1 MRLCKVMLSIFII
14 GLIVILSSFEIH
26 AQNKNEIAGYVRDA
40 SNGETL
46 IGATVRVI
54 GSKKAVQTNTYG
66 YFSID
71 LPDQTDSIAVSY
83 IGYVTSFLGINTRAN
98 KKLTID
104 LKPVPIS
111 SKEVV
116 ITGEKSNKQIT
127 STTMSI
133 AEISG
138 EKLKSLPVILGEQD
152 VLKAITLLP
161 GIKSGG
167 EAGTG
172 FYVRGGG
179 PDQNL
184 ILMDE
189 AVVYNPSH
197 LFGFLSVFNSDAV
210 KNIEII
216 KGGMPANYGGRLSSI
231 LNVTMREGNNK
242 KMQSSGGI
250 GLISS
255 RLTVEGPIKKGIS
268 SFLVSGRRTYIDVLA
283 KPFVPAGLQ
292 GNSYYFYDFNVKT
305 NWVLNDK
312 NRLFF
317 SGYFGRDVLNFQSPR
332 NKDVFFNFGWG
343 NSTATLRWNHLF
355 NKQLFLNTSFIYNR
369 YDLFNNFTFGNNG
382 FNVKSGVEDINL
394 KMDFNWFGLSNHS
407 IKYGYNYTFHK
418 FQPGILSGSI
428 GNTDL
433 NQAVNSQ
440 YAHEFAAYLAD
451 EWKINQRIALNIGLR
466 AVAFNLVGPF
476 EQKEYDTDT
485 GLPTGLSK
493 TYKNSESI
501 AFYPVLEP
509 RASVTYLINE
519 ASSVK
524 ASFTQTYQFL
534 HLATTSGAQFPVD
547 LWVPSSQKV
556 KPQLA
561 YQYAI
566 GYYRNFLN
574 DAIETSV
581 ETYYKPM
588 FNQIEFKPGAQ
599 LFFNQNL
606 ENEMVFG
613 KGLSYGIEFLVRKNS
628 GRLNGWVGYTWSRS
642 TRQFDQLNQGQ
653 VYFYRYD
660 RTHDMSL
667 TLSYQINK
675 KWTTNFVF
683 VFGTGN
689 AVTLPS
695 GRYAYRFGFNQT
707 ENKPEFVFVDVYDKI
722 NSYRL
727 PAYHRADI
735 SFTYLGKKT
744 EKWESSWNFSIYNL
758 YNRANPYFIY
768 FYPDIELGQV
778 KAYLVYLFPILPS
791 VQWNF
796 KF

>member
-1 MRLCKVMLSIFII
+1 MPLSRYFKFTIVQCLILII
-14 GLIVILSSFEIH
+14 GTTNLLAQTKHEIS
-26 AQNKNEIAGYVRDA
+26 GYVKDF
-40 SNGETL
+40 SNGESL
-46 IGATVRVI
+46 IGATVRI
-54 GSKKAVQTNTYG
+54 LGTPKAVQTNTYG
-66 YFSID
+66 YFSIS
-71 LPDQTDSIAVSY
+71 TTNVNDSIVVSY
-83 IGYVTSFLGINTRAN
+83 VGYQSAYLAAIFSSN
-98 KKLTID
+98 KKLNIE
-104 LKPVPIS
+104 LKPFSIS
-111 SKEVV
+111 TNEIV
-116 ITGEKSNKQIT
+116 IKGEKSNKQIT
-127 STTMSI
+127 STNMSI
-133 AEISG
+133 VEIDA

-197 LFGFLSVFNSDAV
+197 LFGFLSVFNADAV

-231 LNVTMREGNNK
+231 LNVSMREGNNK
-242 KMQSSGGI
+242 KFQSSGGV
-250 GLISS
+250 GLIAS
-255 RLTVEGPIKKGIS
+255 RFTVEGPLKKGKS
-268 SFLVSGRRTYIDVLA
+268 SFLLSGRRTYIDVLA
-283 KPFVPAGLQ
+283 KPFIPSSISGT
-292 GNSYYFYDFNVKT
+292 GYYFYDLNVKT
-305 NWVLNDK
+305 NIQLDEK
-312 NRLFF
+312 NKLFF
-317 SGYFGRDVLNFQSPR
+317 SGYFGRDILNFKSPR

-355 NKQLFLNTSFIYNR
+355 NQKLFLNTSLIYNR
-369 YDLFNNFTFGNNG
+369 YDLFNDFTFGNNG
-382 FNVKSGVEDINL
+382 FNVRSGVEDINL
-394 KMDFNWFGLSNHS
+394 KMDFNYYTNNKHAF
-407 IKYGYNYTFHK
+407 KFGYNYTFHQ
-418 FQPGILSGSI
+418 FQPGILTGSI
-428 GNTDL
+428 GTTSL
-433 NQAVNSQ
+433 NQQVNTQ
-440 YAHEFAAYLAD
+440 YAHEFATFITD
-451 EWKINQRIALNIGLR
+451 EWKLSQRFSMNLGLR
-466 AVAFNLVGPF
+466 AVAFDLVGPYT
-476 EQKEYDTDT
+476 KNLYDNDT
-485 GLPTGLSK
+485 GLPSNQSIQYKTG
-493 TYKNSESI
+493 ESI

-509 RASVTYLINE
+509 RASATYLLNE
-519 ASSVK
+519 SNSLK

-547 LWVPSSQKV
+547 LWVPSSEKV

-561 YQYAI
+561 YQYAL

-574 DAIETSV
+574 DELEASI

-588 FNQIEFKPGAQ
+588 YNQIEFKPGAQ

-606 ENEMVFG
+606 ENEMIFG
-613 KGLSYGIEFLVRKNS
+613 NGLSYGLEFLLRKPS
-628 GRLNGWVGYTWSRS
+628 GRLNGWIGYTWSRS

-653 VYFYRYD
+653 SYFYRYD
-660 RTHDMSL
+660 RTHDMSI
-667 TLSYQINK
+667 TMSYQINK
-675 KWTTNFVF
+675 KWTANFVF

-695 GRYAYRFGFNQT
+695 GRYAYRFGYNQT

-735 SFTYLGKKT
+735 SFTYIRKKT

-768 FYPDIELGQV
+768 FYPDKDLGQV
-778 KAYLVYLFPILPS
+778 KAYMVYLFPILPS

>member
-1 MRLCKVMLSIFII
+1 MLSIFII

>member
-1 MRLCKVMLSIFII
+1 MSMV
-14 GLIVILSSFEIH
+14 EI
-26 AQNKNEIAGYVRDA
+26 DA
-40 SNGETL
+40 
-46 IGATVRVI
+46 
-54 GSKKAVQTNTYG
+54 
-66 YFSID
+66 
-71 LPDQTDSIAVSY
+71 
-83 IGYVTSFLGINTRAN
+83 
-98 KKLTID
+98 
-104 LKPVPIS
+104 
-111 SKEVV
+111 
-116 ITGEKSNKQIT
+116 
-127 STTMSI
+127 
-133 AEISG
+133 

-197 LFGFLSVFNSDAV
+197 LFGFLSVFNADAV

-231 LNVTMREGNNK
+231 LNVSMREGNNK
-242 KMQSSGGI
+242 KFQSSGGI
-250 GLISS
+250 GLIAS
-255 RLTVEGPIKKGIS
+255 RFTVEGPLKKGKS
-268 SFLVSGRRTYIDVLA
+268 SFLLSGRRTYIDVLA
-283 KPFVPAGLQ
+283 KPFIPSSLSGT
-292 GNSYYFYDFNVKT
+292 GYYFYDLNVKT
-305 NWVLNDK
+305 NIQLDEK
-312 NRLFF
+312 NKLFF
-317 SGYFGRDVLNFQSPR
+317 SGYFGRDILNFKSPR

-355 NKQLFLNTSFIYNR
+355 NQKLFLNTSLIYNR
-369 YDLFNNFTFGNNG
+369 YDLFNDFTFGNNG
-382 FNVKSGVEDINL
+382 FNVRSGVEDINL
-394 KMDFNWFGLSNHS
+394 KMDFNYYTHS
-407 IKYGYNYTFHK
+407 KHAFKFGYNYTFHQ

-428 GNTDL
+428 GTTNL
-433 NQAVNSQ
+433 NQQVNTQ
-440 YAHEFAAYLAD
+440 YAHEFAAFISD
-451 EWKINQRIALNIGLR
+451 EWKLSQRFSMNIGIR
-466 AVAFNLVGPF
+466 AVAFDLVGPYT
-476 EQKEYDTDT
+476 KNLYDNDT
-485 GLPTGLSK
+485 GLPSNQSIQYKTG
-493 TYKNSESI
+493 ESI
-501 AFYPVLEP
+501 AFYPALEP
-509 RASVTYLINE
+509 RASATYLLNE
-519 ASSVK
+519 SSSLK

-547 LWVPSSQKV
+547 LWVPSSEKV

-574 DAIETSV
+574 DELEASI

-588 FNQIEFKPGAQ
+588 YNQIEFKPGAQ

-606 ENEMVFG
+606 ENEMIFG
-613 KGLSYGIEFLVRKNS
+613 NGLSYGIEFLLRKPS
-628 GRLNGWVGYTWSRS
+628 GRLNGWIGYTWSRS

-653 VYFYRYD
+653 TYFYRYD

-667 TLSYQINK
+667 TMSYQINK
-675 KWTTNFVF
+675 KWTANFVF

-695 GRYAYRFGFNQT
+695 GRYAYRFGYNQT

-735 SFTYLGKKT
+735 SFTYIRKKT

-768 FYPDIELGQV
+768 FYPDIEIGQV
-778 KAYLVYLFPILPS
+778 KAYMVYLFPILPS

>member
-1 MRLCKVMLSIFII
+1 MRPSNAVLSNLILLIFSMLLVFN
-14 GLIVILSSFEIH
+14 LK
-26 AQNKNEIAGYVRDA
+26 AQNKKEVAGYVRDA

-46 IGATVRVI
+46 IGATIRI
-54 GSKKAVQTNTYG
+54 AGTKKAVQTNTYG
-66 YFSID
+66 YFSIVLNTQSD
-71 LPDQTDSIAVSY
+71 TLLVSY
-83 IGYVTSFLGINTRAN
+83 IGFLTSKFSASAEPN
-98 KKLTID
+98 KKLSIE
-104 LKPVPIS
+104 LQPIPIN

-127 STTMSI
+127 STHMSV
-133 AEISG
+133 AEISS

-231 LNVTMREGNNK
+231 LNVSMREGNNK
-242 KMQSSGGI
+242 KFQSSGGM
-250 GLISS
+250 GLIAS
-255 RLTVEGPIKKGIS
+255 RFTVEGPISNGKS
-268 SFLVSGRRTYIDVLA
+268 SFLLSGRRTYIDVLA
-283 KPFVPAGLQ
+283 KPFIPSSISGT
-292 GNSYYFYDFNVKT
+292 GYYFYDLNVKA
-305 NWVLNDK
+305 NWVLNEK
-312 NRLFF
+312 NRFFF
-317 SGYFGRDVLNFQSPR
+317 SGYFGRDILNFQSPR

-355 NKQLFLNTSFIYNR
+355 NKQLFLNTSLIYNR
-369 YDLFNNFTFGNNG
+369 YDLFNNFTFGNSG
-382 FNVKSGVEDINL
+382 FNVRSGVEDVNL
-394 KMDFNWFGLSNHS
+394 KMDFNWYGIYNHS
-407 IKYGYNYTFHK
+407 IKFGYNYTFHQ
-418 FQPGILSGSI
+418 FQPGILNGSI
-428 GNTDL
+428 GTTNL

-440 YAHEFAAYLAD
+440 YAHEFAAYVAD
-451 EWKINQRIALNIGLR
+451 DWKINQRIALQLGLR
-466 AVAFNLVGPF
+466 AVAFNLVGPY
-476 EQKEYDTDT
+476 EQKNYDSDT
-485 GLPTGLSK
+485 GLPTGQSK
-493 TYKNSESI
+493 VFNSSESI

-509 RASVTYLINE
+509 RASATYILNE

-534 HLATTSGAQFPVD
+534 HLATTSGAQFPLD
-547 LWVPSSQKV
+547 LWVPSSAKI

-574 DAIETSV
+574 DALETSV
-581 ETYYKPM
+581 EAYYKPM

-606 ENEMVFG
+606 ENEMIFG
-613 KGLSYGIEFLVRKNS
+613 KGLSYGIEFLIRKTA
-628 GRLNGWVGYTWSRS
+628 GRLNGWIGYTWSRS

-653 VYFYRYD
+653 AYFYRYD

-667 TLSYQINK
+667 TLSYQLNK
-675 KWTTNFVF
+675 KWTANFVF

-695 GRYAYRFGFNQT
+695 GRYAYRFGYNQT

-727 PAYHRADI
+727 PAYHRADV
-735 SFTYLGKKT
+735 SFTYIRKKT
-744 EKWESSWNFSIYNL
+744 AKWESSWNFSIYNI

-768 FYPDIELGQV
+768 FYPDKDLGQV
-778 KAYLVYLFPILPS
+778 KAYMVYLFPILPS

>member
-1 MRLCKVMLSIFII
+1 MPLSCYFKFTIVQCLILII
-14 GLIVILSSFEIH
+14 GTTNILAQTKYEIS
-26 AQNKNEIAGYVRDA
+26 GYVKDF
-40 SNGETL
+40 SNGESL
-46 IGATVRVI
+46 IGATVRIV
-54 GSKKAVQTNTYG
+54 GTQKAVQTNTYG
-66 YFSID
+66 YFSIS
-71 LPDQTDSIAVSY
+71 TNNINDSIVVSY
-83 IGYVTSFLGINTRAN
+83 IGYQSAYLAAVFSTN
-98 KKLTID
+98 KKLSIE
-104 LKPVPIS
+104 LKPFSIS
-111 SKEVV
+111 TDEIV
-116 ITGEKSNKQIT
+116 IKGQKSNNQIT
-127 STTMSI
+127 STNMSMV
-133 AEISG
+133 EIDA

-231 LNVTMREGNNK
+231 LNVSMREGNNK
-242 KMQSSGGI
+242 KFQSSGGV
-250 GLISS
+250 GLIAS
-255 RLTVEGPIKKGIS
+255 RFTVEGPLKKGKS
-268 SFLVSGRRTYIDVLA
+268 SFLLSGRRTYIDVLA
-283 KPFVPAGLQ
+283 KPFIPSSLSGT
-292 GNSYYFYDFNVKT
+292 GYYFYDLNVKT
-305 NWVLNDK
+305 NIQLDEK
-312 NRLFF
+312 NKLFF
-317 SGYFGRDVLNFQSPR
+317 SGYFGRDILNFKSPR

-355 NKQLFLNTSFIYNR
+355 NQKLFLNTSLIYNR
-369 YDLFNNFTFGNNG
+369 YDLFNDFTFGNNG
-382 FNVKSGVEDINL
+382 FNVRSGVEDINL
-394 KMDFNWFGLSNHS
+394 KMDFNYYTHS
-407 IKYGYNYTFHK
+407 KHAFKFGYNYTFHQ

-428 GNTDL
+428 GTTNL
-433 NQAVNSQ
+433 NQQVNTQ
-440 YAHEFAAYLAD
+440 YAHEFAAFISD
-451 EWKINQRIALNIGLR
+451 EWKLSQRFSMNIGIR
-466 AVAFNLVGPF
+466 AVAFDLVGPYT
-476 EQKEYDTDT
+476 KNLYDNDT
-485 GLPTGLSK
+485 GLPSNQSIQYKTG
-493 TYKNSESI
+493 ESI
-501 AFYPVLEP
+501 AFYPALEP
-509 RASVTYLINE
+509 RASATYLLNE
-519 ASSVK
+519 SSSLK

-547 LWVPSSQKV
+547 LWVPSSEKV

-574 DAIETSV
+574 DELEASI

-588 FNQIEFKPGAQ
+588 YNQIEFKPGAQ

-606 ENEMVFG
+606 ENEMIFG
-613 KGLSYGIEFLVRKNS
+613 NGLSYGIEFLLRKPS
-628 GRLNGWVGYTWSRS
+628 GRLNGWIGYTWSRS

-653 VYFYRYD
+653 SYFYRYD

-667 TLSYQINK
+667 TMSYQINK
-675 KWTTNFVF
+675 KWTANFVF

-695 GRYAYRFGFNQT
+695 GRYAYRFGYNQT

-722 NSYRL
+722 NAYRL
-727 PAYHRADI
+727 PAYHRADL
-735 SFTYLGKKT
+735 SFTYIRKKT

-768 FYPDIELGQV
+768 FYPDIEIGQV
-778 KAYLVYLFPILPS
+778 KAYMVYLFPILPS

>member
-1 MRLCKVMLSIFII
+1 MSFNKVVLSILIV
-14 GLIVILSSFEIH
+14 GLIV
-26 AQNKNEIAGYVRDA
+26 AQTSIKMYAQTKHEIAGYVRDA

-46 IGATVRVI
+46 IGATIRLI

-71 LPDQTDSIAVSY
+71 LPNQSDSIAISY
-83 IGYVTSFLGINTRAN
+83 IGYVTSFVGIHSGAN
-98 KKLTID
+98 QKLTVD
-104 LKPVPIS
+104 LKPIPIH

-231 LNVTMREGNNK
+231 LNVSMREGNNK
-242 KMQSSGGI
+242 KMQSSGGV

-255 RLTVEGPIKKGIS
+255 RFTVEGPLRKGSS
-268 SFLVSGRRTYIDVLA
+268 SFLVSGRRTYIDILA
-283 KPFVPAGLQ
+283 KPFVPASLQ
-292 GNSYYFYDFNVKT
+292 GNSYYFYDLNVKT

-312 NRLFF
+312 NRLYF
-317 SGYFGRDVLNFQSPR
+317 SGYFGRDILNFQSPR

-355 NKQLFLNTSFIYNR
+355 NKHLFLNTSFIYNR

-394 KMDFNWFGLSNHS
+394 KMDFNWFGLNNHS
-407 IKYGYNYTFHK
+407 IKFGYNYTFHQ

-428 GNTDL
+428 GTTNL

-451 EWKINQRIALNIGLR
+451 EWKLSQRIALNIGLR
-466 AVAFNLVGPF
+466 AVAFNLVGPY

-493 TYKNSESI
+493 TYKTAESI
-501 AFYPVLEP
+501 AFYPVFEP

-547 LWVPSSQKV
+547 LWVPSSKKI

-574 DAIETSV
+574 DVIETSV
-581 ETYYKPM
+581 EAYYKPM

-613 KGLSYGIEFLVRKNS
+613 KGLSYGIEFLLRKTS
-628 GRLNGWVGYTWSRS
+628 GRLNGWVGYTWSKS

-667 TLSYQINK
+667 TLSYQINQ
-675 KWTTNFVF
+675 KWTANFVF

-695 GRYAYRFGFNQT
+695 GRYAYRFGYNQT

-735 SFTYLGKKT
+735 SLTYLRKKT
-744 EKWESSWNFSIYNL
+744 EKWESSWNFSVYNL

-768 FYPDIELGQV
+768 FYPDIDLGQV
-778 KAYLVYLFPILPS
+778 KAYMVYLFPILPS

>member
-1 MRLCKVMLSIFII
+1 MPLSRYFKFTIVQCLILII
-14 GLIVILSSFEIH
+14 GTTNILAQTKYEIS
-26 AQNKNEIAGYVRDA
+26 GYVKDF
-40 SNGETL
+40 SNRESL
-46 IGATVRVI
+46 IGATVRIV
-54 GSKKAVQTNTYG
+54 GTKKAVQTNTYG
-66 YFSID
+66 YFSIS
-71 LPDQTDSIAVSY
+71 TNNINDSIVVSY
-83 IGYVTSFLGINTRAN
+83 IGYQSAYLAAVFSTN
-98 KKLTID
+98 KKLSIE
-104 LKPVPIS
+104 LKPFSIS
-111 SKEVV
+111 TDEIV
-116 ITGEKSNKQIT
+116 IKGQKSNNQIT
-127 STTMSI
+127 STNMSMV
-133 AEISG
+133 EIDA

-231 LNVTMREGNNK
+231 LNVSMREGNNK
-242 KMQSSGGI
+242 KFQSSGGI
-250 GLISS
+250 GLIAS
-255 RLTVEGPIKKGIS
+255 RFTVEGPLKKGKS
-268 SFLVSGRRTYIDVLA
+268 SFLLSGRRTYIDVLA
-283 KPFVPAGLQ
+283 KPFIPSNLSGT
-292 GNSYYFYDFNVKT
+292 GYYFYDLNVKT
-305 NWVLNDK
+305 NIQLNEK
-312 NRLFF
+312 NKLFF
-317 SGYFGRDVLNFQSPR
+317 SGYFGRDVLIFKSPR
-332 NKDVFFNFGWG
+332 NRDVFFNFGWG

-355 NKQLFLNTSFIYNR
+355 NNKLFLNTSLIYNR
-369 YDLFNNFTFGNNG
+369 YDLFNDFTFGNNG

-394 KMDFNWFGLSNHS
+394 KMDFNYYTHS
-407 IKYGYNYTFHK
+407 KHAFKFGYNYTFHQ

-428 GNTDL
+428 GTTNL
-433 NQAVNSQ
+433 NQQVNTQ
-440 YAHEFAAYLAD
+440 YAHEFAAFISD
-451 EWKINQRIALNIGLR
+451 EWKLSQRFSMNIGIR
-466 AVAFNLVGPF
+466 AVAFDLVGPYT
-476 EQKEYDTDT
+476 KNMYDNDT
-485 GLPTGLSK
+485 GLPSNQSIQYKTG
-493 TYKNSESI
+493 ESV
-501 AFYPVLEP
+501 AFYPALEP
-509 RASVTYLINE
+509 RASATYLLNE
-519 ASSVK
+519 SSSLK

-547 LWVPSSQKV
+547 LWVPSSEKV

-574 DAIETSV
+574 DELEASIES
-581 ETYYKPM
+581 YYKPM
-588 FNQIEFKPGAQ
+588 YNQIEFKPGAQ

-606 ENEMVFG
+606 ENEMIFG
-613 KGLSYGIEFLVRKNS
+613 NGLSYGIEFLLRKPS
-628 GRLNGWVGYTWSRS
+628 GRLNGWIGYTWSRS

-653 VYFYRYD
+653 TYFYRYD

-667 TLSYQINK
+667 TMSYQINK
-675 KWTTNFVF
+675 KWTANFVF

-695 GRYAYRFGFNQT
+695 GRYAYRFGYNQT

-722 NSYRL
+722 NAYRL
-727 PAYHRADI
+727 PAYHRADL
-735 SFTYLGKKT
+735 SFTYIRKKT

-778 KAYLVYLFPILPS
+778 KAYMVYLFPILPS

>member
-1 MRLCKVMLSIFII
+1 MLSIFIV

-292 GNSYYFYDFNVKT
+292 GNSNYFYDFNVKT

-440 YAHEFAAYLAD
+440 YAHEFAVYLAD

>member
-1 MRLCKVMLSIFII
+1 MPLSCYFKFTIVQCLILII
-14 GLIVILSSFEIH
+14 GTTNILAQTKYEIS
-26 AQNKNEIAGYVRDA
+26 GYVKDF
-40 SNGETL
+40 SNGESL
-46 IGATVRVI
+46 IGATVRIV
-54 GSKKAVQTNTYG
+54 GTQKAVQTNTYG
-66 YFSID
+66 YFSIS
-71 LPDQTDSIAVSY
+71 TNNINDSIVVSY
-83 IGYVTSFLGINTRAN
+83 IGYQSAYLAAVFSTN
-98 KKLTID
+98 KKLSIE
-104 LKPVPIS
+104 LKPFSIS
-111 SKEVV
+111 TDEIV
-116 ITGEKSNKQIT
+116 IKGQKSNNQIT
-127 STTMSI
+127 STNMSMV
-133 AEISG
+133 EIDA

-231 LNVTMREGNNK
+231 LNVSMREGNNK
-242 KMQSSGGI
+242 KFQSSGGV
-250 GLISS
+250 GLIAS
-255 RLTVEGPIKKGIS
+255 RFTVEGPLKKGKS
-268 SFLVSGRRTYIDVLA
+268 SFLLSGRRTYIDVLA
-283 KPFVPAGLQ
+283 KPFIPSSLSGT
-292 GNSYYFYDFNVKT
+292 GYYFYDLNVKT
-305 NWVLNDK
+305 NIQLDEK
-312 NRLFF
+312 NKLFF
-317 SGYFGRDVLNFQSPR
+317 SGYFGRDILNFKSPR

-355 NKQLFLNTSFIYNR
+355 NQKLFLNTSLIYNR
-369 YDLFNNFTFGNNG
+369 YDLFNDFTFGNNG
-382 FNVKSGVEDINL
+382 FNVRSGVEDINL
-394 KMDFNWFGLSNHS
+394 KMDFNYYTHS
-407 IKYGYNYTFHK
+407 KHAFKFGYNYTFHQ

-428 GNTDL
+428 GTTNL
-433 NQAVNSQ
+433 NQQVNTQ
-440 YAHEFAAYLAD
+440 YAHEFAAFISD
-451 EWKINQRIALNIGLR
+451 EWKLSQRFSMNIGIR
-466 AVAFNLVGPF
+466 AVAFDLVGPYT
-476 EQKEYDTDT
+476 KNLYDNDT
-485 GLPTGLSK
+485 GLPSNQSIQYKTG
-493 TYKNSESI
+493 ESI
-501 AFYPVLEP
+501 AFYPALEP
-509 RASVTYLINE
+509 RASATYLLNE
-519 ASSVK
+519 SSSLK

-547 LWVPSSQKV
+547 LWVPSSEKV

-574 DAIETSV
+574 DELEASI

-588 FNQIEFKPGAQ
+588 YNQIEFKPGAQ

-606 ENEMVFG
+606 ENEMIFG
-613 KGLSYGIEFLVRKNS
+613 NGLSYGIEFLLRKPS
-628 GRLNGWVGYTWSRS
+628 GRLNGWIGYTWSRS
-642 TRQFDQLNQGQ
+642 IRQFDQLNQGQ
-653 VYFYRYD
+653 TYFYRYD

-667 TLSYQINK
+667 TMSYQINK
-675 KWTTNFVF
+675 KWTANFVF

-695 GRYAYRFGFNQT
+695 GRYAYRFGYNQT

-722 NSYRL
+722 NAYRL
-727 PAYHRADI
+727 PAYHRADL
-735 SFTYLGKKT
+735 SFTYIRKKT

-768 FYPDIELGQV
+768 FYPDIEIGQV
-778 KAYLVYLFPILPS
+778 KAYMVYLFPILPS

>member
-98 KKLTID
+98 KKLNID

>member
-1 MRLCKVMLSIFII
+1 MRLCKVMLSIFIV